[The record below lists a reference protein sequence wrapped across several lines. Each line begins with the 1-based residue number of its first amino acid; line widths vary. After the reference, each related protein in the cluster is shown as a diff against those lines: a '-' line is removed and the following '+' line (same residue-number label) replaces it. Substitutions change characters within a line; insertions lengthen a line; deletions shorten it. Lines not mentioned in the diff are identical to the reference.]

1 MALHFKKQE
10 KERLPLLTYL
20 QPRLSDS
27 LHSGFGYLITWCNI
41 QMVIKEIILTLV
53 ICLVLTLVL
62 EEVTALII
70 GVRKG
75 FDLIVILFSNLLTNP
90 VVVYA
95 GIAFASFTKIPRPV
109 YVIVLELAAF
119 IIEALIYRKLL
130 FTKKPSPFLL
140 SLILNCVS
148 FFIGSTLSSLILGLF
163 I

>member
-1 MALHFKKQE
+1 
-10 KERLPLLTYL
+10 
-20 QPRLSDS
+20 
-27 LHSGFGYLITWCNI
+27 
-41 QMVIKEIILTLV
+41 MVIKEIILTLV

-90 VVVYA
+90 VYA

-148 FFIGSTLSSLILGLF
+148 FFIGSTLSSLILGLL

>member
-1 MALHFKKQE
+1 
-10 KERLPLLTYL
+10 
-20 QPRLSDS
+20 
-27 LHSGFGYLITWCNI
+27 
-41 QMVIKEIILTLV
+41 MVIKEIILTLA

-148 FFIGSTLSSLILGLF
+148 FFIGSTLSSLILGLL